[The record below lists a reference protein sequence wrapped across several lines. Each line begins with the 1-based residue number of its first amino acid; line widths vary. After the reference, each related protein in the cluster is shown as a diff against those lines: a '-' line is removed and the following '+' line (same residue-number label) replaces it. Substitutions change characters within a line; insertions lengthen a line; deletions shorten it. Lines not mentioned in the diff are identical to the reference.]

1 MLVYLL
7 QLQTK
12 LFASNSEPMVIRK
25 DALAQGADGLGLMK
39 NEDHQVLGN
48 EQKLEK
54 DASDYTKVDDDG
66 VEFSPEGGGYFPIMG
81 DETKKDKC
89 YIFLLLLIIC
99 IQGAGLDELKHDLST
114 EEFIAQKCKDVIVKN
129 KREIIRA
136 NIEPN
141 KAGSEEVADLDPDQL
156 PTLAFVVLVSSIIPI
171 SNLSHKTFAHMLAPP
186 EPSSFG
192 DSGPDVSFDMSA
204 SLEHLS
210 SSARARLA
218 TSILSSFKSG
228 SFGSSAESKSVVQL
242 RPLWRLLQ
250 LLCTIAERPTPFFEE
265 PAPFVEEPA
274 HVVVEEGERERNE
287 LEIFIALCQQLDP
300 YLLTTI
306 QSCDLLWK
314 NLMLLSLFR
323 LLAVVV

>member
-1 MLVYLL
+1 MLVYML
-7 QLQTK
+7 QLRMK
-12 LFASNSEPMVIRK
+12 LFASNYEPMVVRK

-156 PTLAFVVLVSSIIPI
+156 PTLAFVVLVEIFPASNDLSNSEALTLGSVIPPFRLDHAFEFLFW
-171 SNLSHKTFAHMLAPP
+171 NLYVKYSKEFLFPYPADQDLFT
-186 EPSSFG
+186 
-192 DSGPDVSFDMSA
+192 SGA
-204 SLEHLS
+204 SLEDKRIMALDS
-210 SSARARLA
+210 EDGLA
-218 TSILSSFKSG
+218 HPNIN
-228 SFGSSAESKSVVQL
+228 
-242 RPLWRLLQ
+242 PLLV
-250 LLCTIAERPTPFFEE
+250 PK
-265 PAPFVEEPA
+265 
-274 HVVVEEGERERNE
+274 
-287 LEIFIALCQQLDP
+287 
-300 YLLTTI
+300 
-306 QSCDLLWK
+306 DLLLFSK
-314 NLMLLSLFR
+314 NLLLLSKN
-323 LLAVVV
+323 LLMLSWKWANGKGMSWRFS